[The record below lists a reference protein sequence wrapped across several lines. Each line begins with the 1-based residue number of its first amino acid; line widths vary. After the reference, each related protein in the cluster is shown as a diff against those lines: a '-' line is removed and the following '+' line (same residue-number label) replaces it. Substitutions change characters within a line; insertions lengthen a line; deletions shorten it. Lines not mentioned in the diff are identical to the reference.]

1 MERIPIRALRKKD
14 LDALYDR
21 IESLEN
27 EVVRAKNKESMIRI
41 EKGMLEKENISLRA
55 ELSRLTRLSNALRR
69 SVNME

>member
-1 MERIPIRALRKKD
+1 MERIPIRSLRKKD

-21 IESLEN
+21 LESLEN
-27 EVVRAKNKESMIRI
+27 EVVRAKNKESMVRI
-41 EKGMLEKENISLRA
+41 EKSMLEKENISLRA

>member
-1 MERIPIRALRKKD
+1 MERIPIRSLRKKD

-21 IESLEN
+21 LESLEN
-27 EVVRAKNKESMIRI
+27 EVVRAKNKESMVRI

>member
-1 MERIPIRALRKKD
+1 MERIPIRRLRKKD
-14 LDALYDR
+14 LDTLYDR
-21 IESLEN
+21 IERLEN

-41 EKGMLEKENISLRA
+41 EKSMLEKENISLRA

>member
-69 SVNME
+69 SINME